1 MDAHSMELHRSHTVK
16 SIEVNFLGETVA
28 GDRLSMLSN
37 EPAPC
42 EYWHSM
48 VKADGTEV
56 CRGRV
61 QWVKL

>member
-1 MDAHSMELHRSHTVK
+1 
-16 SIEVNFLGETVA
+16 
-28 GDRLSMLSN
+28 MLSN

-48 VKADGTEV
+48 VKTDGTEV
-56 CRGRV
+56 CRGMI